1 MSTTYAFRHLPFT
14 NGIKTSSDQDEE
26 ASSILVALANQH
38 DRHSKMC
45 STKKSMSIHNLLDA
59 NEKSAENKQKV
70 NNPNLEPLIS
80 SKSTEHLIGQHY
92 NTETPSQISYNRR
105 SSISESHSDR
115 CSAPPT
121 PPSYHPYLYKQKV
134 KYPMLDGRLQTPAYF
149 GYFPVNPSET
159 KRSYRMHPSKIG
171 KVRVMQREHPVHQD
185 KIPYSLIKKP
195 QEFANAQYLSMKQDP
210 KFRRNALQA
219 YISYMTYADMT
230 RRKMQSTPLSVVGQ
244 PVPLVPEPIIEKPLT
259 AFLRQSST
267 PLPRLRKHYY

>member
-92 NTETPSQISYNRR
+92 NIETPSQISYNRR

-115 CSAPPT
+115 CC
-121 PPSYHPYLYKQKV
+121 
-134 KYPMLDGRLQTPAYF
+134 
-149 GYFPVNPSET
+149 
-159 KRSYRMHPSKIG
+159 
-171 KVRVMQREHPVHQD
+171 
-185 KIPYSLIKKP
+185 
-195 QEFANAQYLSMKQDP
+195 
-210 KFRRNALQA
+210 KFL
-219 YISYMTYADMT
+219 
-230 RRKMQSTPLSVVGQ
+230 PL
-244 PVPLVPEPIIEKPLT
+244 
-259 AFLRQSST
+259 
-267 PLPRLRKHYY
+267 